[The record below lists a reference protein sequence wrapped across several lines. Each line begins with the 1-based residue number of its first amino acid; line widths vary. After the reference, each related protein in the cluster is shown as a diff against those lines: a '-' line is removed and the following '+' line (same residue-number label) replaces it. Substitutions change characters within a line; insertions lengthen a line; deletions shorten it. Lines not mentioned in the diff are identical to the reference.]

1 MQRDIARRRLLGTAL
16 SAAVCGWA
24 VPARACE
31 VMTATLR
38 VLHPWTRATVAGAD
52 TALLCMTF
60 DEVHTTDRLVGVRTP
75 IATGAR
81 LAGTTPGTP
90 LDLSIPQGSTLEL
103 SEDGTHLLLTGL
115 HAPLQVG
122 RAYPLELQFEQAGVA
137 LASLSVDFT
146 AANASALPA
155 FPAFRFR

>member
-1 MQRDIARRRLLGTAL
+1 MPRHLGRRHLLGTAL
-16 SAAVCGWA
+16 SVTVCGWA

-31 VMTATLR
+31 VLTSTLR

-52 TALLCMTF
+52 TAVLCMTF
-60 DEVHTTDRLVGVRTP
+60 DEVHTADRLVGVRTP

-81 LAGTTPGTP
+81 LAGTAPDTP
-90 LDLSIPQGSTLEL
+90 LDLPIPQGSTLEL
-103 SEDGTHLLLTGL
+103 HEDGTHLLLTGL
-115 HAPLQVG
+115 HLPLQVG

-146 AANASALPA
+146 AANASAMPS